1 MDTVLIWASFLWF
14 GVLFVFI
21 LTSLKSGRIFP
32 LIMSQIIFYLGFL
45 IMHKILVHFL
55 SDIFFQ
61 WTAHYVKK
69 LLQKKKLLQGP
80 SLLIHSFVG
89 LILLFHLLA
98 IMCSLPVSFSVFLKN
113 VFKWTF
119 QTYIKVLV

>member
-1 MDTVLIWASFLWF
+1 MGFIFMIWGFVCFHSDIPKIRKNLSIDNVSWF
-14 GVLFVFI
+14 
-21 LTSLKSGRIFP
+21 
-32 LIMSQIIFYLGFL
+32 IFYLGFL

-69 LLQKKKLLQGP
+69 LLQWP

-98 IMCSLPVSFSVFLKN
+98 IMCFLAVSFSVFLKN
-113 VFKWTF
+113 LFKWTF